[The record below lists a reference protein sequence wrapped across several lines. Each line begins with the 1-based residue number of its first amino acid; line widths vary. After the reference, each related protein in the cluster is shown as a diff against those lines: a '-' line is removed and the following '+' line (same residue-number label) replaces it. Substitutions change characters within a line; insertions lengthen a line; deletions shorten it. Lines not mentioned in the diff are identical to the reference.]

1 MDWFLI
7 YYFYDR
13 EKIFDNKFVKILIDV
28 IILIGIV
35 VGIEW
40 FLKKVIKELM
50 NFDFSLNF
58 MNYVEFIMDVVV
70 IFLCSK
76 IKFWRL

>member
-1 MDWFLI
+1 M
-7 YYFYDR
+7 
-13 EKIFDNKFVKILIDV
+13 KILIDV

-76 IKFWRL
+76 TKF